1 MAKQIED
8 DEALARALQEAEK
21 YVPFASMARGT
32 VPAQLLCV
40 CFVSERAP
48 AASANQYTPP
58 PKQAYQ
64 SSAETL
70 DKYKNSKSISSDN
83 FFGSEARDVDQSHL
97 QKFQGSQSISSD
109 AFYNNGRARSSSA
122 ESTFA
127 SPPIYQPWKD

>member
-1 MAKQIED
+1 M
-8 DEALARALQEAEK
+8 
-21 YVPFASMARGT
+21 
-32 VPAQLLCV
+32 CV
-40 CFVSERAP
+40 CFTISDRAP
-48 AASANQYTPP
+48 SASANQYTPP
-58 PKQAYQ
+58 PKQTYQ

-122 ESTFA
+122 ESTFTTIA
-127 SPPIYQPWKD
+127 DPPAV